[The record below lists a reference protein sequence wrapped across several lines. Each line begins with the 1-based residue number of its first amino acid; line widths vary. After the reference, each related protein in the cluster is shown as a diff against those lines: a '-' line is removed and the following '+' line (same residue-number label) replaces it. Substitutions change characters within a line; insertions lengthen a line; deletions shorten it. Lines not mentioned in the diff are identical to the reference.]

1 MIKGILFD
9 LDDTLYDYNALNRNA
24 VSALTAYSC
33 EKLQVSK
40 ETFEKAFSH
49 GRQETKKGID
59 TLAAAHN
66 RMIYMQKTLEYL
78 QINPFAYALEMYDV
92 YWNYML
98 ENMCLFKGAE
108 ELLCYLK
115 NKGVQLAICTDLTTH
130 IQHRKVRKLGLD
142 QYINV
147 IVTSEEVGV
156 EKPNIKMFLTVLDKL
171 KMSPDEVLYVG
182 DSYERDMV
190 GAKKC
195 GMRTYWY
202 NPEGKKIEKIN
213 MVDKEFKDYAML
225 RRLLEDEFEKY

>member
-1 MIKGILFD
+1 MMCIGIICW
-9 LDDTLYDYNALNRNA
+9 RIC
-24 VSALTAYSC
+24 AYLRKQRIC
-33 EKLQVSK
+33 CV
-40 ETFEKAFSH
+40 
-49 GRQETKKGID
+49 
-59 TLAAAHN
+59 
-66 RMIYMQKTLEYL
+66 IY
-78 QINPFAYALEMYDV
+78 
-92 YWNYML
+92 
-98 ENMCLFKGAE
+98 
-108 ELLCYLK
+108 
-115 NKGVQLAICTDLTTH
+115 TDLTTH